1 VKRLWTILWGAGLA
15 LVTSAAF
22 AAQIV
27 PGASSVSHPRSLLD
41 QVVSTIAFSVLGII
55 LAIVG
60 FKAFDLA
67 IKFDIERE
75 ICEKNNIAAAILA
88 AAVVL
93 GICLIVAVVVVS

>member
-1 VKRLWTILWGAGLA
+1 MKRLWIVLWSAALA
-15 LVTSAAF
+15 LVTSAAL
-22 AAQIV
+22 A
-27 PGASSVSHPRSLLD
+27 D
-41 QVVSTIAFSVLGII
+41 QVVPGGSTAAPRGMLDQMISTVVFSVLGMV

-60 FKAFDLA
+60 FKVFDLA

-93 GICLIVAVVVVS
+93 GICLIVAVVIMT